1 MSHTRTQL
9 PTIHSSLAGDP
20 LLAELVAEFVA
31 EMPSRVARL
40 KRQLDSQDWDGLRRT
55 AHQLKGAAGS
65 YGFDPITP
73 LAHRLEMLLAHG
85 AEPKKLAEAVHELAT
100 HCQRITA
107 EVPR

>member
-1 MSHTRTQL
+1 MSHSRTQIR
-9 PTIHSSLAGDP
+9 PIHSSLARDP
-20 LLAELVAEFVA
+20 VLADLVAEFVA
-31 EMPSRVARL
+31 EMPSRIARL
-40 KRQLDSQDWDGLRRT
+40 QRQLDSQDWVTLRRT

-85 AEPKKLAEAVHELAT
+85 VEPKVVAEAVHDLAA

-107 EVPR
+107 EAPE